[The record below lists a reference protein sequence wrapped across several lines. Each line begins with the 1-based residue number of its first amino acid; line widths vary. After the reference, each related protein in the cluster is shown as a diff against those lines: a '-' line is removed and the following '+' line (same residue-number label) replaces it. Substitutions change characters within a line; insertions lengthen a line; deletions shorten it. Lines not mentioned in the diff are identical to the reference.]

1 MSHAPAAPWLGRL
14 HLAFVRAGDRTD
26 LVRPFAT
33 APLAVSRAFYPD
45 GGDACHA
52 MILHNAGGMVA
63 GDEID
68 LQATVGPAAR
78 AVLTTASAGKIYRST
93 GARTR
98 QRVGLQVADGA
109 SLAWVPQ
116 ETIVFDGADYRQDLT
131 VDLADGAGYLGWDLV
146 RFGRTAHG
154 ERFHHGRYRS
164 HTTVHREGRPLWIDR
179 QHLDGGEAIDSPQGL
194 AGRPVV
200 GTLVWIG
207 ATVDGGLVE
216 QVRQAWTDLA
226 AAGDVG
232 VTAVAA
238 GLVCRYRG
246 PSSAQARRWFAA
258 VWTLAN
264 AVGAPPG
271 GERRELP
278 ACTRLR

>member
-1 MSHAPAAPWLGRL
+1 MPPAAAPWLSRL
-14 HLAFVRAGDRTD
+14 HLDFVRDGDRTG
-26 LVRPFAT
+26 LARPLAT
-33 APLAVSRAFYPD
+33 APLALSRAFYPD
-45 GGDACHA
+45 GPETCHA

-63 GDEID
+63 GDAVAITV
-68 LQATVGPAAR
+68 TVGATAR
-78 AVLTTASAGKIYRST
+78 GVLTTASAGKVYRST

-98 QRVGLQVADGA
+98 QCLDLQVSDGGN
-109 SLAWVPQ
+109 LAWVPQ

-131 VDLADGAGYLGWDLV
+131 VSLGDEAGYFGWDLV

-164 HTTVHREGRPLWIDR
+164 HVTIQRHGRPIWIDR

-194 AGRPVV
+194 AGQPVV
-200 GTLVWIG
+200 GTLVWV
-207 ATVDGGLVE
+207 ATAVPADLVAAARE
-216 QVRQAWTDLA
+216 AWTALQAD
-226 AAGDVG
+226 GDAG
-232 VTAVAA
+232 VTVVPA

-246 PSSAQARRWFAA
+246 PSSAVARRWFAE
-258 VWTLAN
+258 VWTQVQ